1 MNNPANNWINNPFV
15 ALAPS
20 ELLPIE
26 KKGSGYFNPVIKSI
40 DEAIDIVLF
49 KKALNSSNPIKLITI
64 SQQIDRETKNKKKSP
79 YFFVP
84 NKYKI

>member
-49 KKALNSSNPIKLITI
+49 KKALNTGKG
-64 SQQIDRETKNKKKSP
+64 
-79 YFFVP
+79 
-84 NKYKI
+84 